1 MIAAAAPRRAAALT
15 VALLLTAIM
24 RSLLLPIGELPAAV
38 GFVIALGGL
47 LVIERRMDSV
57 RSRHPLPTLTLPR
70 ARKHVEKHLLLNQL
84 LAARGREI
92 FDRIAWQ
99 REGVGKRHETPSPTL
114 SARGR
119 ETPFFLAAG
128 AGVATGLVL
137 LLPVMGAGASGRPLS
152 GFWGWGAAIVVIATL
167 EELVIRG
174 RLQPAWTA
182 EAGPV
187 AGLLVSAAVFALIH
201 LPRYGL
207 GAMPLDFAVGLALG
221 GLRAVTGR
229 VAPCAIA
236 HVIADWGAWFW
247 L

>member
-15 VALLLTAIM
+15 VATLLTAII
-24 RSLLLPIGELPAAV
+24 RGVLLPLGELPAAL

-47 LVIERRMDSV
+47 LVVERWVSP
-57 RSRHPLPTLTLPR
+57 SLSKYPHPLLP
-70 ARKHVEKHLLLNQL
+70 ARGREMFVP
-84 LAARGREI
+84 ARGREI
-92 FDRIAWQ
+92 FI
-99 REGVGKRHETPSPTL
+99 P
-114 SARGR
+114 ARGR
-119 ETPFFLAAG
+119 ETPFFPAVL
-128 AGVATGLVL
+128 AGVAVGLVL
-137 LLPVMGAGASGRPLS
+137 LFPVVGAGASGRTLS

-167 EELVIRG
+167 EEVVIRG

-201 LPRYGL
+201 LPRYGV

>member
-70 ARKHVEKHLLLNQL
+70 ARKHVEKHLLINQL
-84 LAARGREI
+84 LA
-92 FDRIAWQ
+92 
-99 REGVGKRHETPSPTL
+99 
-114 SARGR
+114 ARGR

-167 EELVIRG
+167 EEVVIRG

-187 AGLLVSAAVFALIH
+187 AGLLVTAAVFALIH